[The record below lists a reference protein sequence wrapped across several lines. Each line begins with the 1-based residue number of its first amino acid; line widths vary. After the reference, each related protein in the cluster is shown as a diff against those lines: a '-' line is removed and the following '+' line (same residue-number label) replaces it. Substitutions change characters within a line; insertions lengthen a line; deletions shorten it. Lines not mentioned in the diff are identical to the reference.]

1 MPAHL
6 RYFVAM
12 AFGRNDTD
20 AIYAV
25 IGRTLKPLG
34 VTLRRVDRI
43 EHNENID
50 AKIITELEAADLVIA
65 DLTYARPSV
74 YFEAGYA
81 QRAIPVVY
89 TVRSDHFKERD
100 EDLYGNLHV
109 HFDLK
114 MRNIIGWSSPADE
127 KFPARLTSRIAKVI
141 APLIRKKELDT
152 EHTQLVTKFDRLSL
166 QHKRDWLIATA
177 RAHFTTLGY
186 TIAEPGQSQ
195 DEKHQIVVER
205 FSEELRNSALVA
217 IKQRGRDFQFVLFH
231 VIPGV
236 TKKVC
241 NAYRFSLIFHPL
253 YKLRLLQPPSVTP
266 KDIYEDIVVCSMQ
279 TGSLRR
285 LRSGLPSLHVGETE
299 GTLRH
304 DFEYEFARPGQ
315 VVNAMRHVT
324 FHVLDTTARLATLSA
339 FLDDRFRRQL
349 SLTRGKS
356 PRVHR

>member
-1 MPAHL
+1 
-6 RYFVAM
+6 M
-12 AFGRNDTD
+12 AFGRKDTD

-50 AKIITELEAADLVIA
+50 TKIISELEAADLVIA

-89 TVRSDHFKERD
+89 TVRSDHFRESD

-127 KFPARLTSRIAKVI
+127 KFPARLASRIAKVI

-166 QHKRDWLIATA
+166 RHKRDWLIATA
-177 RAHFTTLGY
+177 RAHFTKVGY
-186 TIAEPGQSQ
+186 RIAEPGQ
-195 DEKHQIVVER
+195 DDKEHQIVER
-205 FSEELRNSALVA
+205 FSEELRNSAVVG
-217 IKQRGRDFQFVLFH
+217 IKRKGPDLQFVLFH
-231 VIPGV
+231 VIPAV
-236 TKKVC
+236 TKRVC
-241 NAYRFSLIFHPL
+241 DAYRFSLIFHPL
-253 YKLRLLQPPSVTP
+253 YSLRVLQPPSVMP

-285 LRSGLPSLHVGETE
+285 LRSGIPSLHVGDTE
-299 GTLRH
+299 GTLRY

-315 VVNAMRHVT
+315 VVNTMRHVT
-324 FHVLDTTARLATLSA
+324 FHVLDTSARLATLSL
-339 FLDDRFRRQL
+339 FLDERFRRQP
-349 SLTRGKS
+349 SLKRGKS
-356 PRVHR
+356 PSVHR